1 MVFDIADIRPDDLAA
16 VLSLN
21 EAEVPKVGRVSPQQ
35 LQWFVD
41 NAPYFRTVSIDGR
54 LAAFLIG
61 LRPGSSYGSPNYQW
75 FCERYD
81 DFAYVDRVAVN
92 AEFRRQ
98 GLATRLYEDFASAM
112 PASVGIMTCEVNIDP
127 PNPSSMRFHEKLGFE
142 MVGSQR
148 VENDSKEVGML
159 ARPIGQR

>member
-1 MVFDIADIRPDDLAA
+1 MMIDIVDIDPDDLAA

-21 EAEVPKVGRVSPQQ
+21 EAEVPKVGPVSSKQ

-41 NAPYFRTVSIDGR
+41 NAAYFRTVSIDGR

-61 LRPGSSYGSPNYQW
+61 LRPGSSYGSPNYLW
-75 FCERYD
+75 FCERYE
-81 DFAYVDRVAVN
+81 DFAYVDRVAVS

-112 PASVGIMTCEVNIDP
+112 PAGVGMMTCEVNIDP
-127 PNPSSMRFHEKLGFE
+127 PNPSSMRFHEKLGFK

-159 ARPIGQR
+159 ARPIRQR